1 MSIKLNAQS
10 GGSVALDA
18 PTQTT
23 SSADLTFKLPV
34 ADGSTG
40 QYMKTDGSGNLSF
53 ATVATPVPG
62 ITAFDQWYL
71 TSAITNN
78 GTISSNLSRTAT
90 AGSAV
95 PLGSG
100 MSQSSGIWTF
110 PNTGIWQIVFN
121 IRFQIDGSDNVDVVM
136 QVTTDGGS
144 NYSSVTH
151 AVSGL
156 NGSGSRE
163 ATGSSMYFLDVTDV
177 SQVKVRFQVTSISG
191 SSNVTGTSIPITN
204 FNFIRIGDT

>member
-1 MSIKLNAQS
+1 MAIKLNAQS

-62 ITAFDQWYL
+62 ITEYDQWYL
-71 TSAITNN
+71 TSAKSSN
-78 GTISSNLSRTAT
+78 GTLENLSRTSAT
-90 AGSAV
+90 GSAV

-100 MSQSSGIWTF
+100 MSVSGGTFTF
-110 PNTGIWQIVFN
+110 PNTGKWLIVYN
-121 IRFQIDGSDNVDVVM
+121 IRFQIDGSDNVDVVLY
-136 QVTTDGGS
+136 VTTDNS
-144 NYSSVTH
+144 NYSAVTH
-151 AVSGL
+151 AVGGL
-156 NGSGSRE
+156 NGSGSKE
-163 ATGSSMYFLDVTDV
+163 TSASSMYFLDVTDTSLVKCQFYV
-177 SQVKVRFQVTSISG
+177 SSISG
-191 SSNVTGTSIPITN
+191 SSNVTGTNIPITN
-204 FNFIRIGDT
+204 FNFIRLGDT

>member
-1 MSIKLNAQS
+1 MSKIQTNKIQHTANGAAEFTL
-10 GGSVALDA
+10 
-18 PTQTT
+18 PT
-23 SSADLTFKLPV
+23 S
-34 ADGSTG
+34 DGSTG

-53 ATVATPVPG
+53 ATIATPVPG
-62 ITAFDQWYL
+62 ITEFDQWYL
-71 TSAITNN
+71 TSAIANN
-78 GTISSNLSRTAT
+78 GTITSNLSRTAT

-100 MSQSSGIWTF
+100 MSVASGIWTF

-121 IRFQIDGSDNVDVVM
+121 IRFQIDSSDNVDVVM

-144 NYSSVTH
+144 NYDSVTH

-163 ATGSSMYFLDVTDV
+163 ASASSMYFLDVTDV
-177 SQVKVRFQVTSISG
+177 SQVKVRFQITSISG
-191 SSNVTGTSIPITN
+191 GSNVTGSGIPITN